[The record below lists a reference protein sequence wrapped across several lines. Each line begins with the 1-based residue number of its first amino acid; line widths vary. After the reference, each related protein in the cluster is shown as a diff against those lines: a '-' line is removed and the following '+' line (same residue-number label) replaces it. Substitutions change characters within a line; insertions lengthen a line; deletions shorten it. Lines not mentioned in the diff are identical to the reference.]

1 MLAPYCEPKLFTKL
15 KIIQNLHI
23 DEIFY
28 QVVRLRKMK
37 DHTEK
42 KLLQRLHDCASSKK
56 AKDIFDLT
64 QKRESKTIA

>member
-1 MLAPYCEPKLFTKL
+1 MLAPYCEPKLFAKL
-15 KIIQNLHI
+15 KIIQILHI

-56 AKDIFDLT
+56 AKDVFDLT
-64 QKRESKTIA
+64 KKRNPKQ